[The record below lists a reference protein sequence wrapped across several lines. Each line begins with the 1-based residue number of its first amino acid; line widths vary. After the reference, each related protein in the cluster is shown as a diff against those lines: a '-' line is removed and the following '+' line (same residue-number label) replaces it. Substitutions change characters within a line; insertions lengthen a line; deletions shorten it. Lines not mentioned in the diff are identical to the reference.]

1 MNIKNLFPIFK
12 NRPEITYLD
21 SAATSQKP
29 QQVIDAMSEYY
40 SMNNA
45 NIKRGI
51 YSLAENTTTAY
62 EDVRVKVASFVNVQP
77 EEIVFTSS
85 ATEGVNFI
93 AQAWGSKNISAGDE
107 ILVTEL
113 EHHSNFLPWQRLVQE
128 KGAILKIA
136 PIKFD
141 GKLDYEAFS
150 NLVTPKTKLIALTAQ
165 SNVTG
170 EIVDLKRV
178 VKLAKQIG
186 AKLFVDAAQAI
197 AHKKMDV
204 KTLNCDFLT
213 FSAHKIFGPTG
224 VGVLFIKKEIQDEVQ
239 PYQVGG
245 GMVFE
250 VGITDSKW
258 LQPPYKFEAGTTP
271 IAQVIGLG
279 AAIDFINANI
289 NFDELHKHE
298 TSLSKALVEELQ
310 KIDAIKFVAD
320 PELLK
325 GGHVVTFNIK
335 DHHAHDVAA
344 FLDKFGI
351 CVRAG
356 NHCAQPLHKALGI
369 NSSIRVSF
377 AVYNTMEDVYKLV
390 NAIKKL

>member
-197 AHKKMDV
+197 AHKKFLDQQELV
-204 KTLNCDFLT
+204 FYLLKKKFRTKYSHIKLVVEWFLKLVLQTLN
-213 FSAHKIFGPTG
+213 G
-224 VGVLFIKKEIQDEVQ
+224 
-239 PYQVGG
+239 
-245 GMVFE
+245 
-250 VGITDSKW
+250 
-258 LQPPYKFEAGTTP
+258 
-271 IAQVIGLG
+271 
-279 AAIDFINANI
+279 
-289 NFDELHKHE
+289 
-298 TSLSKALVEELQ
+298 
-310 KIDAIKFVAD
+310 
-320 PELLK
+320 
-325 GGHVVTFNIK
+325 
-335 DHHAHDVAA
+335 
-344 FLDKFGI
+344 
-351 CVRAG
+351 
-356 NHCAQPLHKALGI
+356 
-369 NSSIRVSF
+369 
-377 AVYNTMEDVYKLV
+377 YNRHTNLKLV
-390 NAIKKL
+390 RHQ